1 MTTLLYILNKI
12 DILQDVEH
20 AEKIPNFTAPQQPRT
35 QEENVQTTKRK
46 LITTTT
52 TSNMETVTP
61 RISKPGNAGFFIAR
75 CQLISST
82 TLLSTVHWT
91 VAVYIS
97 QSRYH
102 ACATLF
108 YSYEYWIE
116 IKFIMNFEKNPK
128 KWKVKRANSKTM
140 TSMDNLLNVWFLT
153 YYCVIFTRFNEL
165 YSKEKAARLDEIRVE
180 YNNK

>member
-97 QSRYH
+97 QYGYRP
-102 ACATLF
+102 CAILF

-116 IKFIMNFEKNPK
+116 TKFTVNFEKESQNF
-128 KWKVKRANSKTM
+128 N
-140 TSMDNLLNVWFLT
+140 
-153 YYCVIFTRFNEL
+153 YC
-165 YSKEKAARLDEIRVE
+165 
-180 YNNK
+180 